1 MRILY
6 VTLAV
11 LVVDQLTKLTVKGFS
26 IPWLGV
32 ERQGMRYGESVN
44 VIGEFLR
51 ITYVENPGMAFGL
64 ELSPGL
70 KLGVSIFSIV
80 AIVGLVWYLHAVRD
94 HGLPTRLGLAL
105 ILSGAAGNLIDRM
118 LYGVMYHT
126 APLFYGKVVDFI
138 SVDFFDFSLF
148 GKTYE
153 RWPIFNVADAAV
165 TVGVALLLIFAH
177 KHTGEEK
184 DAEKAPTDESLEP
197 ALDATAS
204 DAANGGDD

>member
-1 MRILY
+1 
-6 VTLAV
+6 LAV
-11 LVVDQLTKLTVKGFS
+11 VVVDQLTKLAVKGFS

-44 VIGEFLR
+44 VIGEFVR

-64 ELSPGL
+64 ELSPEV

-80 AIVGLVWYLHAVRD
+80 AIVGLLWYLRAVRD

-105 ILSGAAGNLIDRM
+105 ILAGAAGNLIDRA
-118 LYGVMYHT
+118 LYGVLYHT

-138 SVDFFDFSLF
+138 SVDFFDFSIF

-165 TVGVALLLIFAH
+165 TVGVVMLLVFAH
-177 KHTGEEK
+177 KHPDEERQAEGERT
-184 DAEKAPTDESLEP
+184 DANEEELDP
-197 ALDATAS
+197 AFDADAATAS